1 MEESAGSAETR
12 YCRRK
17 QKGVGGRDENSN
29 RKFSTSQA
37 GGISRETN
45 KITPL
50 TFVAPLS
57 PLSDSVFSVSLI
69 DNVHSDI
76 ARLRGFYGHLVIEGR
91 DLILVEARSGA
102 EQVRWPVKVL
112 KKWFTAKE
120 SIRAKEDR
128 EKVVVFITHK

>member
-1 MEESAGSAETR
+1 MTKIRIGSLPPASEAEAQSA
-12 YCRRK
+12 
-17 QKGVGGRDENSN
+17 
-29 RKFSTSQA
+29 
-37 GGISRETN
+37 REPN
-45 KITPL
+45 KIKVPDSL
-50 TFVAPLS
+50 LF
-57 PLSDSVFSVSLI
+57 LSDSVFAVSLI

-112 KKWFTAKE
+112 KKWFVAKE
-120 SIRAKEDR
+120 SIKAKEDR

>member
-1 MEESAGSAETR
+1 MSLPS
-12 YCRRK
+12 
-17 QKGVGGRDENSN
+17 
-29 RKFSTSQA
+29 F
-37 GGISRETN
+37 
-45 KITPL
+45 
-50 TFVAPLS
+50 
-57 PLSDSVFSVSLI
+57 PLSDSVFAVSLI

-91 DLILVEARSGA
+91 ELIWQEARSGA